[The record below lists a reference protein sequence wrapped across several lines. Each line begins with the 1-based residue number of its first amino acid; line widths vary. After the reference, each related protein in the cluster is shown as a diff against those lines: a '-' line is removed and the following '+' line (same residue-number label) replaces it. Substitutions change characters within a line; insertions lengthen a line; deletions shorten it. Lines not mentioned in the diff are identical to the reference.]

1 MGPIRNPN
9 WSTSISM
16 FIHVEEFAI
25 FFWPRKPVFYLEK
38 TLPNVQSIRRDCHLK
53 IIIITEEGNILL
65 WLNYPII
72 TYYHSGNIS

>member
-25 FFWPRKPVFYLEK
+25 FFWPRKPEFYLEK

-53 IIIITEEGNILL
+53 IIIITEKAI
-65 WLNYPII
+65 
-72 TYYHSGNIS
+72 YYCG